1 MARLSATL
9 ATRIVAV
16 VIAAHAVLLPLLFY
30 VLLVVVEHSHAEMF
44 VEHARTYARLL
55 ADEFELGSGFDRT
68 ERSAELLD
76 SAIVS
81 GDCVYAEIIDN
92 GKSLKSSL
100 SSLDVA
106 YNSAPTLE
114 FGKTAHGIYFV
125 TLPIDR
131 PGHSGELRL
140 GFDERPTRDQI
151 TVARRKTIW
160 LLVSF
165 FVVSVLFAVI
175 MSRIL
180 AKPVRQLQQ
189 NSRRIASGDYGQHLE
204 ATTGVA
210 ELQGLSTDLEN
221 MRKALVGV
229 NVELLANIREKEES
243 ESRRLALEERLRRRQ
258 RLETVGTL
266 AGGVAHEFNNA
277 LVPIMLYT
285 DTAMTEL
292 PADSRAR
299 EDLGNVLRSARRA
312 RDIVQKV
319 LTFSR
324 QLGSEERRAV
334 HLQEL
339 VAEALRLFTAI
350 VPSNVEVASSI
361 APNCKAVLADANLII
376 QLVMNLCTNAYQ
388 AMRPDG
394 GLLTVGLRSTI
405 IAEANGKAPAGK
417 YTELFVSDTGHGMD
431 AATIERIFEPFF
443 TTREVGEGTG
453 LGLSV
458 VHGIAETSGATII
471 VESAVGKGT
480 TFRVLFQ
487 IAEPADVTG
496 NIMTEGVSNA

>member
-1 MARLSATL
+1 MARLSAAL

-55 ADEFELGSGFDRT
+55 TDEFELGSGFDSHD
-68 ERSAELLD
+68 RSVELLD

-81 GDCVYAEIIDN
+81 GDCVYAELIDN
-92 GKSLKSSL
+92 GKPLKSGL
-100 SSLDVA
+100 SSNDVA

-114 FGKTAHGIYFV
+114 FGKTMRGIYFV

-140 GFDERPTRDQI
+140 GFDERPTRDQ
-151 TVARRKTIW
+151 VAAAREKTIW

-165 FVVSVLFAVI
+165 FVISVLFAVV
-175 MSRIL
+175 MSRVL

-204 ATTGVA
+204 AATGIA
-210 ELQGLSTDLEN
+210 ELQDLSTDLEH
-221 MRKALVGV
+221 MRKELVGV
-229 NVELLANIREKEES
+229 NAALLGKIKEKEES
-243 ESRRLALEERLRRRQ
+243 ELRRLALEERLRRRQ

-277 LVPIMLYT
+277 LVPIMLYS
-285 DTAMTEL
+285 DTAMSEL
-292 PADSRAR
+292 PEGSRAR
-299 EDLGNVLRSARRA
+299 EDLANVLRSARRA

-324 QLGSEERRAV
+324 QLGSEERKV
-334 HLQEL
+334 VQLEEL
-339 VAEALRLFTAI
+339 VSEALRLFTAI
-350 VPSNVEVASSI
+350 VPSNVEVTAEI
-361 APNCKAVLADANLII
+361 EPNCKPVLADANLII

-394 GLLTVGLRSTI
+394 GLLTVGLRRNVVEES
-405 IAEANGKAPAGK
+405 NGKAAAGE

-431 AATIERIFEPFF
+431 SATIERIFEPFF

-453 LGLSV
+453 LGLAV
-458 VHGIAETSGATII
+458 VHGIAESSGATII
-471 VESAVGKGT
+471 VESSVGRGT

-487 IAEPADVTG
+487 VAEPAKSTP
-496 NIMTEGVSNA
+496 NMSAEGVADA